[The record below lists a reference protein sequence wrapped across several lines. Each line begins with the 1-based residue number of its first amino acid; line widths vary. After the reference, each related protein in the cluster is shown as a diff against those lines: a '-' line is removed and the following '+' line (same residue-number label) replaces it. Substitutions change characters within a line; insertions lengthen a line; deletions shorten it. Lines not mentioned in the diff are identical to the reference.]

1 MYEPWVVGAAI
12 LVSNDRV
19 KQVLMKNALAAVKHS
34 FKKSPLMCG
43 LTMLSIVLPFTTSS
57 RYYQDI
63 WVLTL
68 LWAGMACAWNLYSG
82 YSKRVSLGHGA
93 FMGIG
98 AYTSVLL
105 YTNIG
110 VSPWISMLAGGVL
123 SAIAAL
129 IVGGVTIRLRG
140 TFFVLSTIAFAKILE
155 VAAISLKELTG
166 GSRGLSVH
174 YSPSAFNMIFESK
187 QAYAVICWVYL
198 LICLGIC
205 ILIERSRFGVLLTAS
220 GENQEA
226 AESLGVNAS
235 GVMLAAFTV
244 SAALTAFGGSIYAQ
258 YLLFIEPG
266 AFMGMSV
273 SVNFILLSIA
283 GGMGT
288 AYGPVLGALLL
299 MPLSI
304 LLRGGLAS
312 VSGLH
317 GFVLGMVLLLIL
329 IFKPEGILP
338 QLRALTVELRIWKTR
353 EKLS

>member
-1 MYEPWVVGAAI
+1 MVKIMESAI
-12 LVSNDRV
+12 
-19 KQVLMKNALAAVKHS
+19 AAVKHS
-34 FKKSPLMCG
+34 FKKNPLMCS
-43 LTMLSIVLPFTTSS
+43 LTMLSLAPPFLTGS

-63 WVLTL
+63 WVLSL

-82 YSKRVSLGHGA
+82 YSKKVSLGHGA

-105 YTNIG
+105 YVNCDI
-110 VSPWISMLAGGVL
+110 SPWIGMLAGGLL
-123 SAIAAL
+123 SAIVAL
-129 IVGGVTIRLRG
+129 IIGGVTIRLRG
-140 TFFVLSTIAFAKILE
+140 TFFVLSSIAFAKILE
-155 VAAISLKELTG
+155 VVTISLKELTG
-166 GSRGLSVH
+166 GSQGLSIH
-174 YSPSAFNMIFESK
+174 YNPNAINMIFESK
-187 QAYAVICWVYL
+187 QTYALICWVYL

-205 ILIERSRFGVLLTAS
+205 IMIEHSRFGVLLTAS

-235 GVMLAAFTV
+235 GVMLTTFIV

-258 YLLFIEPG
+258 YFLFIEPG
-266 AFMGMSV
+266 ALMGMSI

-288 AYGPVLGALLL
+288 AFGPVLGALLL

-329 IFKPEGILP
+329 LFKPEGILP
-338 QLRALTVELRIWKTR
+338 QLKALTGKFCSRSLQRRT
-353 EKLS
+353 